1 MRFTPHNIKNQE
13 FNKAV
18 RGFDKDEVQAFL
30 EAVSDD
36 FEKLVKDNEELLN
49 QVAEYKQDIK
59 EYKNLEKSLQNTLVA
74 AQVSSSKSLESAKR
88 QNALIIKE
96 AEVKAAQIVEKA
108 NKESERITNS
118 VIELREERKL
128 LLAKLK
134 SFVETQV
141 KVLDRSLNVIESKR
155 VEIKDESKEDESMKD
170 DQSLDVD
177 DIVEKL
183 L

>member
-1 MRFTPHNIKNQE
+1 MRFTPYNIKNQE

-18 RGFDKDEVQAFL
+18 RGYDKDEVLAFL
-30 EAVSDD
+30 EAVSDE
-36 FEKLVKDNEELLN
+36 FEILIKDNEELLN
-49 QVAEYKQDIK
+49 QVQEFKQDIK

-74 AQVSSSKSLESAKR
+74 AQESSSKALKSAKR

-96 AEVKAAQIVEKA
+96 AEVKATQIIEKA

-118 VIELREERKL
+118 VFELREEKKL

-141 KVLDRSLNVIESKR
+141 KVLDRASIVTESKPEEIKKESKR
-155 VEIKDESKEDESMKD
+155 D
-170 DQSLDVD
+170 DSSLDVD